1 MFDIT
6 KLPPMWSFFGCQ
18 NLIPG
23 VLVEGGPRAGAGCRG
38 SCFQVRAFF
47 LQQYIFSSKYE
58 MRLKWDILIFH
69 KFSSTIHL
77 SLKKQQVLRNII
89 KGTFIE
95 NLTSQLI
102 TFRCTSLRSIM
113 LKIISSDWRLSVVS
127 LTRRWQNVQVII
139 ILENIM
145 MVSLTI
151 KSHVI
156 YDADSLHFEGLDFE
170 DRRSSAFWQ
179 RSLSMPGHH
188 FVSSNSS
195 LATVFLKPCFIKIRV
210 LISKRRITMQVNTE
224 PTISRSIKLIVRP
237 GADGGM
243 RPPEKVSGDYLIL
256 RQDHFK

>member
-1 MFDIT
+1 M
-6 KLPPMWSFFGCQ
+6 
-18 NLIPG
+18 
-23 VLVEGGPRAGAGCRG
+23 
-38 SCFQVRAFF
+38 
-47 LQQYIFSSKYE
+47 
-58 MRLKWDILIFH
+58 
-69 KFSSTIHL
+69 
-77 SLKKQQVLRNII
+77 
-89 KGTFIE
+89 
-95 NLTSQLI
+95 
-102 TFRCTSLRSIM
+102 SLRSIM

-156 YDADSLHFEGLDFE
+156 YDADSFHFEGLDFE
-170 DRRSSAFWQ
+170 DRRSSAIWQ

-188 FVSSNSS
+188 FFSSNSS
-195 LATVFLKPCFIKIRV
+195 PATVFLKPCFIKIRV